1 MKCLGEN
8 MSERE
13 HYKLTIEPI
22 TCVHI
27 GTGETLTPLD
37 YKIHTLKSG
46 KNVYLA
52 YSTDSILQHIA
63 KDDTKLKQFDELTK
77 SNDMTALAKFF
88 NDNVLKDDRTAIC
101 DVTKEFFAKY
111 KQNAKKDPLDNAREV
126 LQMYRNGL
134 YPVIPG
140 SSLKGSIRTA
150 VLNMKMHNW
159 TNDKYNDFY
168 DDFVAIENEKAKAR
182 YENKLQKSLL
192 SYKDAKN
199 DPFRAIEIGDCK
211 FDGNGIEIVGVL
223 KNIKTRA
230 DEVEDH
236 NTSQIQA
243 EVLKGSLMKS
253 KTVGFGRMGINSYL
267 KNSISI
273 KEIIDSC
280 NYFFWREFE
289 RKYDKF
295 YSQAVDSVDLIGKL
309 KEELESVKNSKN
321 QFIVRLGR
329 WSQVEFVTF
338 EENFRNPKT
347 PKIKEKQMPY
357 GTTRTVFNYDGQYLP
372 FGWCKCSVKTVSAL

>member
-1 MKCLGEN
+1 
-8 MSERE
+8 MSEKE

-63 KDDTKLKQFDELTK
+63 KDEAKLKQFDELTK
-77 SNDMTALAKFF
+77 SNDMAALAKFF
-88 NDNVLKDDRTAIC
+88 SENVTSDDRTAIC
-101 DVTKEFFAKY
+101 DVTNEFFENFK
-111 KQNAKKDPLDNAREV
+111 KNAKKDPLENAREV

-134 YPVIPG
+134 NPVISG

-150 VLNMKMHNW
+150 VLNMKMHNLS
-159 TNDKYNDFY
+159 DKDYDKFY
-168 DDFVAIENEKAKAR
+168 DEFVNIENEKSKVR
-182 YENKLQKSLL
+182 YEEKLQKTLFC
-192 SYKDAKN
+192 YTNAKD

-211 FDGNGIEIVGVL
+211 FDGNGIEVVGIL

-230 DEVEDH
+230 DEVEVH
-236 NTSQIQA
+236 NDSQIQA
-243 EVLKGSLMKS
+243 EVLKGSLMKA
-253 KTVGFGRMGINSYL
+253 KTVGNGKICVNGDLCCPKGVSKL
-267 KNSISI
+267 ISMN
-273 KEIIDSC
+273 EIIDSC

-289 RKYDKF
+289 KEYDKF
-295 YSQAVDSVDLIGKL
+295 YSQAVDGVDLIDNL
-309 KEELESVKNSKN
+309 KDELEAVKNSKN
-321 QFIVRLGR
+321 QFIVRVGR

-347 PKIKEKQMPY
+347 PKIKGKQMPY
-357 GTTRTVFNYDGQYLP
+357 GTTRTVFDYDGQYLP
-372 FGWCKCSVKTVSAL
+372 LGWCKCSVEKQ